1 MKWLLGPGF
10 GLGPVPRPL
19 AVLLAGLAAAAMIY
33 ALLQLQSASHLAWI
47 IPSFG
52 ASCALVF
59 GVPDSP
65 FARPASV
72 IGGHLVS
79 SLVGLVVMAALGH
92 GPLAMAVG
100 VGCAIAAM
108 MVTRTMHPP
117 AGGDPLIVIA
127 TAAAPTFLLTPVLV
141 GTIAIS
147 LAGFAFRQ
155 LRTQR
160 PG

>member
-1 MKWLLGPGF
+1 MIRLLGPGY

-79 SLVGLVVMAALGH
+79 SLVGLVAMAALGH

-155 LRTQR
+155 LRTRR

>member
-1 MKWLLGPGF
+1 MNWKFGIGPA
-10 GLGPVPRPL
+10 PRPI
-19 AVLLAGLAAAAMIY
+19 AVLLAGIGAGLTIF
-33 ALLQLQSASHLAWI
+33 ALLMLHDMTQVAWL

-79 SLVGLVVMAALGH
+79 SLVGLVAMAALGH

-155 LRTQR
+155 LRTRR